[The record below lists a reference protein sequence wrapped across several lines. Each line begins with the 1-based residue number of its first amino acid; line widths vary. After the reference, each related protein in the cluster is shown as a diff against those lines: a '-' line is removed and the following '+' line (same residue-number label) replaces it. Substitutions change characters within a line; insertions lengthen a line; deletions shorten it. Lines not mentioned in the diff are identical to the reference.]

1 MDTLHSPPS
10 RLAAPGIQAGV
21 VAGLFALGL
30 LLGASGRADFLARF
44 VADAYRLY
52 VEAQYVMLQARDN
65 VGRDGRLEYAVLADP
80 PEALAQLIGAQT
92 GWSVR
97 PSELP
102 GWQVVSTPADQPGA
116 LELLQRHPSVRVAWR
131 NRGLWV
137 CH

>member
-1 MDTLHSPPS
+1 MDTLRTPPS
-10 RLAAPGIQAGV
+10 RLGAPGIQAGV

-30 LLGASGRADFLARF
+30 LLGTSGHADFLARF

-65 VGRDGRLEYAVLADP
+65 VGRDGRLEYAVLAEE
-80 PEALAQLIGAQT
+80 PEALARFVGEQA

-102 GWQVVSTPADQPGA
+102 GWQVVSTPADQAGA
-116 LELLQRHPSVRVAWR
+116 LDLLQRNPSVRVAWR